1 MLLYSLPEDEILTIF
16 LNPRVKKFEDES
28 LITLMNPWVKKIQ
41 GWKNPTIL
49 PLIENEIL
57 GEW

>member
-16 LNPRVKKFEDES
+16 LNRRVKKFEDES
-28 LITLMNPWVKKIQ
+28 LITLMNLWVKKIQ
-41 GWKNPTIL
+41 GLKNPTIL
-49 PLIENEIL
+49 RLIEDEIL